1 MTLQNALML
10 GGALLLAACAGPVP
24 APESP
29 ERSSRD
35 LLNSLPPRLAA
46 FTAHGPATALA
57 VADSAG
63 RSYGVPGAF
72 SSVVLTRPQ
81 APQALPEG
89 PEGAEVRVLL
99 EQLTTSVQ
107 HRAPPAGVPPRPAD
121 SFTTRGTT
129 REAAPAVSE
138 AASAAWRREADQG
151 FQGGAGTAL
160 RCSVLRRPL
169 GAGAQVRYTCVT
181 GLQGRFLT
189 IIATVNHDAMNGMAV
204 NTLVGN
210 FAASLAEALATGEG
224 LVSPYPTI
232 MTGSPPALVLA
243 QLSSSESQ

>member
-81 APQALPEG
+81 APQACRRG
-89 PEGAEVRVLL
+89 RK
-99 EQLTTSVQ
+99 
-107 HRAPPAGVPPRPAD
+107 AP
-121 SFTTRGTT
+121 
-129 REAAPAVSE
+129 
-138 AASAAWRREADQG
+138 
-151 FQGGAGTAL
+151 
-160 RCSVLRRPL
+160 RC
-169 GAGAQVRYTCVT
+169 GCCW
-181 GLQGRFLT
+181 
-189 IIATVNHDAMNGMAV
+189 
-204 NTLVGN
+204 
-210 FAASLAEALATGEG
+210 
-224 LVSPYPTI
+224 
-232 MTGSPPALVLA
+232 
-243 QLSSSESQ
+243 SS